1 MSEDKIIK
9 KAKLVVVIY
18 TVVYAILTILA
29 TISAVGDME
38 NMSTTEIGIG
48 NIFSLVWFQLLVV
61 VFMIV
66 TYFMYAKKGRTGI
79 ITEFVLGI
87 ALFIN
92 VIVNT
97 MIVSSFS
104 PLALLSFI
112 IPIAILVHAF
122 LVLLRIYNLKREVK
136 IKELFNIK

>member
-9 KAKLVVVIY
+9 RAKVVVLLY
-18 TVVYAILTILA
+18 TIVYIILTILA
-29 TISAVGDME
+29 TISAVGDIE
-38 NMSTTEIGIG
+38 NMSTTKVGIG
-48 NIFSLVWFQLLVV
+48 NIFSLVWFQLVV
-61 VFMIV
+61 IGFMLA

-79 ITEFVLGI
+79 VLEFVLGI
-87 ALFIN
+87 SLFIN
-92 VIVNT
+92 VVINT
-97 MIVSSFS
+97 MIVNAFS
-104 PLALLSFI
+104 PLAILSFV

>member
-9 KAKLVVVIY
+9 KAKLVVLIYTAIY
-18 TVVYAILTILA
+18 TVLTILA
-29 TISAVGDME
+29 TISAVGDIE
-38 NMSTTEIGIG
+38 NMSTTDIGIG
-48 NIFSLVWFQLLVV
+48 NIFSLIWFQLLVIA
-61 VFMIV
+61 FMLA

-79 ITEFVLGI
+79 ILEFVLGI

-92 VIVNT
+92 VIINT
-97 MIVSSFS
+97 MIVNVFS
-104 PLALLSFI
+104 PLALLNFV

-122 LVLLRIYNLKREVK
+122 LVLLKIYNLKKEVK

>member
-9 KAKLVVVIY
+9 KAKLVMLIY
-18 TVVYAILTILA
+18 TVIYAILTILA
-29 TISAVGDME
+29 TISAVGDIE
-38 NMSTTEIGIG
+38 NMSTTKVGIG
-48 NIFSLVWFQLLVV
+48 NIFSLVWFQLVV
-61 VFMIV
+61 IAFMIC

-79 ITEFVLGI
+79 ILEFILGI

-92 VIVNT
+92 VVINT
-97 MIVSSFS
+97 MIVNAFS
-104 PLALLSFI
+104 PLAILSFV
-112 IPIAILVHAF
+112 IPLAILIHAF